1 MDIIFGMTDMRKIQL
16 LLVCLLSILSV
27 QAQTSP
33 QAKERVKEIRKLYA
47 EAKERMAYNDQEEY
61 PAVTNMETT
70 WYYMAPG
77 AGPIKHY
84 IKYYLSTIETDE
96 GEILRQTCYF
106 VSDAYNSGA
115 RKIYEE
121 YLLDEETGKLIFA
134 YTYEENGDNTRNEGR
149 YYFNKNGTL
158 AHKDEK
164 LNPEWET
171 FAFANEAYVKQKA
184 ANLYKAMQLT
194 TNF

>member
-1 MDIIFGMTDMRKIQL
+1 MRKIL
-16 LLVCLLSILSV
+16 LFIVCLLAVAGV
-27 QAQTSP
+27 QAQTSAK
-33 QAKERVKEIRKLYA
+33 AKERVAEIRKLYA

-70 WYYMAPG
+70 WCYMAPG

-84 IKYYLSTIETDE
+84 VKYYLDSVETDE
-96 GEILRQTCYF
+96 GEILGHTCYF

-121 YLLDEETGKLIFA
+121 YLLDQDTGKLIFA
-134 YTYEENGDNTRNEGR
+134 YTYEENGDNTNDEGR
-149 YYFNKNGTL
+149 YYYYKNGSL

-164 LNPEWET
+164 MNPEWGMV
-171 FAFANEAYVKQKA
+171 FSDAYVRKKA
-184 ANLYKAMQLT
+184 ANLYEAMKLT